1 LGVRSA
7 DMPDTFRVTIGQ
19 RTHTVE
25 LEEQEAGAD
34 GKARLRAVV
43 DGVERV
49 LDARRLG
56 PGAWSLI
63 GEGEAR
69 LVEIDGVAPKL
80 SVEVSHADGEPRQ
93 AAVEVARAGG
103 DGAGASERA
112 QTGPLAIRA
121 PIPGK
126 LVKLLV
132 KVGDRVKAGQ
142 TLAVLEAMKMENEL
156 RAPRD
161 AAVAA
166 VHAGE
171 GATVESG
178 QELLS
183 LT

>member
-1 LGVRSA
+1 
-7 DMPDTFRVTIGQ
+7 MPDTFRVTIGQ

-25 LEEQEAGAD
+25 LDEQEVD
-34 GKARLRAVV
+34 GKAKLRVVV
-43 DGVERV
+43 DGVERA

-56 PGAWSLI
+56 PGAWSLV
-63 GEGEAR
+63 GDGEAR
-69 LVEIDGVAPKL
+69 LVEVDGAANKL

-93 AAVEVARAGG
+93 AVVEVARAGREAAAAG
-103 DGAGASERA
+103 DRAAS
-112 QTGPLAIRA
+112 GPAIVRA

-132 KVGDRVKAGQ
+132 KPGDQVKAGQ

-161 AAVAA
+161 ATVAA
-166 VHAGE
+166 VHASE
-171 GATVESG
+171 GTTVETG

-183 LT
+183 LA

>member
-1 LGVRSA
+1 MA
-7 DMPDTFRVTIGQ
+7 ETFRVTIAG

-25 LEEQEAGAD
+25 LDEQAAGAD
-34 GKARLRAVV
+34 GKPRLRAVV
-43 DGVERV
+43 DGVERL

-63 GEGEAR
+63 AGSEAR
-69 LVEIDGVAPKL
+69 LVEVDGTAPRL
-80 SVEVSHADGEPRQ
+80 SVEVSHVDGEPRQ
-93 AAVEVARAGG
+93 AAVEVARAGN
-103 DGAGASERA
+103 DPTAAGERA
-112 QTGPLAIRA
+112 ASGPSIVRA

-132 KVGDRVKAGQ
+132 KAGDRVKAGQ

-161 AAVAA
+161 ASVAA
-166 VHAGE
+166 VHASE
-171 GATVESG
+171 GATVETG

>member
-1 LGVRSA
+1 
-7 DMPDTFRVTIGQ
+7 MPETFRVTIGG

-25 LEEQEAGAD
+25 LEEQEANAD
-34 GKARLRAVV
+34 GNTKLRAVV
-43 DGVERV
+43 DGVERL
-49 LDARRLG
+49 LDAGRLG
-56 PGAWSLI
+56 AGAWSVI
-63 GEGEAR
+63 ADGEVR
-69 LVEIDGVAPKL
+69 LVEVDGTAPKL
-80 SVEVSHADGEPRQ
+80 SVEVSHGDGEPRQ

-103 DGAGASERA
+103 DAAAASERA
-112 QTGPLAIRA
+112 ASGPVIVRA

-132 KVGDRVKAGQ
+132 KAGDRVKAGQ

-161 AAVAA
+161 ASVAA
-166 VHAGE
+166 VHASE
-171 GATVESG
+171 GATVETG

>member
-1 LGVRSA
+1 
-7 DMPDTFRVTIGQ
+7 MPDTFRVTVGQ
-19 RTHTVE
+19 RTHVVE
-25 LEEQEAGAD
+25 LEEQAAGAD
-34 GKARLRAVV
+34 GKPKLRAVV

-63 GEGEAR
+63 GDGEAR
-69 LVEIDGVAPKL
+69 LVEVDGTAPRL
-80 SVEVSHADGEPRQ
+80 SVEVSHRDGEARQ
-93 AAVEVARAGG
+93 AVVEVARAGG
-103 DGAGASERA
+103 EPAGASERA
-112 QTGPLAIRA
+112 QSGPLAIRA

-132 KVGDRVKAGQ
+132 KAGDRVKAGQ

-161 AAVAA
+161 AAVGA
-166 VHAGE
+166 VHAAE
-171 GATVESG
+171 GTTVETG

>member
-1 LGVRSA
+1 
-7 DMPDTFRVTIGQ
+7 MPDTFRVTIGQ

-25 LEEQEAGAD
+25 LEEQEAGD
-34 GKARLRAVV
+34 GKVKLRAVV
-43 DGVERV
+43 DGRERL

-63 GEGEAR
+63 TAGEAR
-69 LVEIDGVAPKL
+69 LVEVDGAAPKL
-80 SVEVSHADGEPRQ
+80 SVEISHPDGEPRQ

-103 DGAGASERA
+103 DVLGDPERA
-112 QTGPLAIRA
+112 QSGPMILRA

-132 KVGDRVKAGQ
+132 KAGDRVKAGQ

-156 RAPRD
+156 RAPRE
-161 AAVAA
+161 AAVGA
-166 VHAGE
+166 VHATE
-171 GATVESG
+171 GSAVETG

-183 LT
+183 LV

>member
-1 LGVRSA
+1 
-7 DMPDTFRVTIGQ
+7 MPETFRVTIAG

-25 LEEQEAGAD
+25 LDEQEATAD
-34 GKARLRAVV
+34 GKSKLRAVV
-43 DGVERV
+43 DGIERPV
-49 LDARRLG
+49 DARRLG

-63 GEGEAR
+63 VDGEVR
-69 LVEIDGVAPKL
+69 LVDVDGAGAKL
-80 SVEVSHADGEPRQ
+80 SVAVSHADGEPRQ
-93 AAVEVARAGG
+93 AAVEVARAGA
-103 DGAGASERA
+103 DALAASERA
-112 QTGPLAIRA
+112 SSGPAIVRA

-132 KVGDRVKAGQ
+132 KAGDRVKAGQ

-161 AAVAA
+161 ASVAA
-166 VHAGE
+166 VHASE
-171 GATVESG
+171 GATVETG

>member
-1 LGVRSA
+1 MSE
-7 DMPDTFRVTIGQ
+7 TFRVTIAG
-19 RTHTVE
+19 RPHTVE
-25 LEEQEAGAD
+25 LDQQEAEPG
-34 GKARLRAVV
+34 GKTKLRAIV
-43 DGVERV
+43 DGVERL

-56 PGAWSLI
+56 PGVWSLI
-63 GEGEAR
+63 ADGEVR
-69 LVEIDGVAPKL
+69 LVEIDGTAPKL

-93 AAVEVARAGG
+93 ATVEVARAGG
-103 DGAGASERA
+103 DAVAASERA
-112 QTGPLAIRA
+112 ATGPAVVRA

-132 KVGDRVKAGQ
+132 KAGDRVKAGQ

-166 VHAGE
+166 VHASE
-171 GATVESG
+171 GATVETG

>member
-1 LGVRSA
+1 
-7 DMPDTFRVTIGQ
+7 MPETFRVTIAG

-25 LEEQEAGAD
+25 LEEQEPGS
-34 GKARLRAVV
+34 GGPTKLRAVV
-43 DGVERV
+43 DGVERL

-63 GEGEAR
+63 GDGEAR
-69 LVEIDGVAPKL
+69 LVDVDGTAPRL
-80 SVEVSHADGEPRQ
+80 AIEVSHRDGEPRQ
-93 AAVEVARAGG
+93 AAAEVARAGG
-103 DGAGASERA
+103 EGAGASERA
-112 QTGPLAIRA
+112 QSGPLAIRA

-156 RAPRD
+156 RAPRE
-161 AAVAA
+161 ATVGA

-171 GATVESG
+171 GSTVETG